1 MTCPARGEFM
11 PTWKTL
17 FDVTLLET
25 RPAERGI
32 LITETE
38 RAIHF
43 RLQEMAISEA
53 DTTAERLKIDD
64 ASSTLEILMGEIM
77 AWENYEAH

>member
-1 MTCPARGEFM
+1 MSS
-11 PTWKTL
+11 WKKL

-25 RPAERGI
+25 RPAERRM

-38 RAIHF
+38 RAIRF
-43 RLQEMAISEA
+43 RLQEMANSEA
-53 DTTAERLKIDD
+53 DTTAERLEIDD
-64 ASSTLEILMGEIM
+64 ASSTLKILFGEIM

>member
-1 MTCPARGEFM
+1 M

-25 RPAERGI
+25 RPAELQI
-32 LITETE
+32 LISETE
-38 RAIHF
+38 RAIRF
-43 RLQEMAISEA
+43 RLQEIANSEA
-53 DTTAERLKIDD
+53 DTTAERLEIDD
-64 ASSTLEILMGEIM
+64 ASSALKILLGEIM

>member
-1 MTCPARGEFM
+1 M
-11 PTWKTL
+11 PSWKKL

-25 RPAERGI
+25 RPAERRI

-53 DTTAERLKIDD
+53 DTTAERLEIDD
-64 ASSTLEILMGEIM
+64 ASSTLKILLGEIM

>member
-1 MTCPARGEFM
+1 MSS
-11 PTWKTL
+11 WKKL

-25 RPAERGI
+25 RPAERRI

-38 RAIHF
+38 RAIRF
-43 RLQEMAISEA
+43 RLQEMANSEA
-53 DTTAERLKIDD
+53 DTTAERLEIDD
-64 ASSTLEILMGEIM
+64 ASSTLKILLGESM

>member
-1 MTCPARGEFM
+1 MSS
-11 PTWKTL
+11 WKKL

-25 RPAERGI
+25 RPAERRM

-38 RAIHF
+38 RAIRF
-43 RLQEMAISEA
+43 RLQEIANSEA
-53 DTTAERLKIDD
+53 DTTAERLEIDD
-64 ASSTLEILMGEIM
+64 ASSTLKILLGENM